1 MLLPSAFACGDSS
14 QTLSQPSRNHNLLFA
29 SPPLSPTL
37 SLSPTPTISN
47 LFQSCRALQSM
58 LTTPTQLPSPPTL
71 HAEIPS
77 SPPTRTSHPRLRLR
91 IPSPAKRVVP
101 ETGDRKRISKRT
113 PREVSR
119 GINKRRRDADDDM
132 IHERMDDVSEQERG
146 DSTLLAPR
154 TPKRRRRIAPE
165 ILPLGLERSDFHTL
179 RLAEMENTATD
190 DGAFVFSAGGDSQS
204 RNREAQ
210 RNEEEEEDGENWSR
224 EEDRMLVELV
234 LKKLKLSKSDWQDC
248 ARSLGK
254 DRGNLGRRWKTL
266 IGAGEV
272 GLKGRRKTRTKL
284 NSTWS

>member
-14 QTLSQPSRNHNLLFA
+14 QALSQPSRNHNLLFA
-29 SPPLSPTL
+29 SPPLSPTP

-47 LFQSCRALQSM
+47 LFHSCRALQSM

-91 IPSPAKRVVP
+91 IPSPAKSVMP
-101 ETGDRKRISKRT
+101 EIGDRKRISKRT

-119 GINKRRRDADDDM
+119 GINKRRRDTDDEM
-132 IHERMDDVSEQERG
+132 IHERMDDISGQEHE
-146 DSTLLAPR
+146 DSTLLAPS

-165 ILPLGLERSDFHTL
+165 VLPLGLERSDFHTL
-179 RLAEMENTATD
+179 RLAEMENTAAD
-190 DGAFVFSAGGDSQS
+190 EGAFIFSAEGDSQS
-204 RNREAQ
+204 REREAQ
-210 RNEEEEEDGENWSR
+210 RNEEEEVGDNWSR

-234 LKKLKLSKSDWQDC
+234 LEKLKLSKSDWQDC

-266 IGAGEV
+266 MGAGEV
-272 GLKGRRKTRTKL
+272 GLKGRRKTRTNL
-284 NSTWS
+284 HSTWS

>member
-14 QTLSQPSRNHNLLFA
+14 QALPQPSRNHNLLFA
-29 SPPLSPTL
+29 SPPLSPTS

-77 SPPTRTSHPRLRLR
+77 SPSTRTSHPRLRLR
-91 IPSPAKRVVP
+91 IPSTAKRVMP
-101 ETGDRKRISKRT
+101 ETGDRKPISKRT
-113 PREVSR
+113 SREVSR
-119 GINKRRRDADDDM
+119 GINKRRRETDDDM
-132 IHERMDDVSEQERG
+132 IHERMDDISEREQEN
-146 DSTLLAPR
+146 STLQAFS

-165 ILPLGLERSDFHTL
+165 VLPLGLERSDFHTL
-179 RLAEMENTATD
+179 RLAEMENTAAD
-190 DGAFVFSAGGDSQS
+190 DGAFIFSAGGNSQHHES
-204 RNREAQ
+204 EAQ
-210 RNEEEEEDGENWSR
+210 RDEEGEHDGENWSR

-234 LKKLKLSKSDWQDC
+234 LEKLKLSKSDWQDC

-254 DRGNLGRRWKTL
+254 DRGNLGRRWKNL
-266 IGAGEV
+266 MGAGEV

>member
-14 QTLSQPSRNHNLLFA
+14 QALSQPSQNHNLLFA
-29 SPPLSPTL
+29 SPPLSPTP

-77 SPPTRTSHPRLRLR
+77 SPPNRTSHPRLRLR
-91 IPSPAKRVVP
+91 IPSTAKRVVP

-113 PREVSR
+113 SREVSR
-119 GINKRRRDADDDM
+119 GINKRRRETDDDM
-132 IHERMDDVSEQERG
+132 IHERMDDVSEQEHE
-146 DSTLLAPR
+146 DSTLRAPS

-165 ILPLGLERSDFHTL
+165 VLPLGLERSDFHTL
-179 RLAEMENTATD
+179 RLAEMENTPD
-190 DGAFVFSAGGDSQS
+190 DGAFIFSAGGDSQCRES
-204 RNREAQ
+204 EAQ
-210 RNEEEEEDGENWSR
+210 RNEEEEQDGENWSR

-234 LKKLKLSKSDWQDC
+234 LEKLKLSKSDWQDC

-266 IGAGEV
+266 MGAGEV

-284 NSTWS
+284 HSTWS

>member
-14 QTLSQPSRNHNLLFA
+14 QALSQPSRNHNLLFA
-29 SPPLSPTL
+29 SPPLSPSP

-77 SPPTRTSHPRLRLR
+77 SPPPGTSHPRLRLR
-91 IPSPAKRVVP
+91 IPSTAKRVVP

-119 GINKRRRDADDDM
+119 GINKRRRETDDDM
-132 IHERMDDVSEQERG
+132 IYERMDGVSEQEHEN
-146 DSTLLAPR
+146 STLRAPS

-165 ILPLGLERSDFHTL
+165 VLPLGLERSDFHTL
-179 RLAEMENTATD
+179 RLAEMENPEHE
-190 DGAFVFSAGGDSQS
+190 GAFVFSAGGDSRHLES
-204 RNREAQ
+204 EA
-210 RNEEEEEDGENWSR
+210 RRSGEEEKDAENWSR

-234 LKKLKLSKSDWQDC
+234 LEKLKLSKSDWQDC

-254 DRGNLGRRWKTL
+254 DRGNVGKRWKSL
-266 IGAGEV
+266 MGAGEV

-284 NSTWS
+284 HSTWS

>member
-14 QTLSQPSRNHNLLFA
+14 QALSQPSRNHNLLFA
-29 SPPLSPTL
+29 SPPLSPTP

-91 IPSPAKRVVP
+91 IPSPAKRVVL

-113 PREVSR
+113 PRTVSR
-119 GINKRRRDADDDM
+119 GINKRRRDTDDDL
-132 IHERMDDVSEQERG
+132 IHERMDDVSEQEHE
-146 DSTLLAPR
+146 DSSLLAPR

-165 ILPLGLERSDFHTL
+165 VLPLGLERSDFHTL
-179 RLAEMENTATD
+179 RLAEMENTAVG

-204 RNREAQ
+204 REREAQ
-210 RNEEEEEDGENWSR
+210 RNEEEEDDGENWSR

-234 LKKLKLSKSDWQDC
+234 LEKLKLSKSDWQDC

-254 DRGNLGRRWKTL
+254 DRGDLGRRWKTL
-266 IGAGEV
+266 MGAGEV
-272 GLKGRRKTRTKL
+272 GLKGRRKARTKL

>member
-1 MLLPSAFACGDSS
+1 MLLPSAFACSDSS
-14 QTLSQPSRNHNLLFA
+14 QALSQPSRNHNLLFA
-29 SPPLSPTL
+29 SPPLSPTP

-77 SPPTRTSHPRLRLR
+77 SPPTRISHPRLRLR

-101 ETGDRKRISKRT
+101 ETSDRKRIAKRT

-119 GINKRRRDADDDM
+119 GINKRRRDTDDDM
-132 IHERMDDVSEQERG
+132 IHERMDDISEQEPP
-146 DSTLLAPR
+146 S
-154 TPKRRRRIAPE
+154 TPKRRRGIAPE
-165 ILPLGLERSDFHTL
+165 VLPLGLERSDFHTL
-179 RLAEMENTATD
+179 RLAEMETTAAD
-190 DGAFVFSAGGDSQS
+190 NGAFIFSAGGDSQP
-204 RNREAQ
+204 RERRAQ
-210 RNEEEEEDGENWSR
+210 RNEEEEDGENWSR

-234 LKKLKLSKSDWQDC
+234 LEKLKLSKSDWQDC

-254 DRGNLGRRWKTL
+254 DRGDLGRRWKTL
-266 IGAGEV
+266 MVAGEV

-284 NSTWS
+284 HSTWS

>member
-14 QTLSQPSRNHNLLFA
+14 QILSQPSRNHNLLFA

-37 SLSPTPTISN
+37 SPSPTPTISN

-119 GINKRRRDADDDM
+119 GINKRRRDTDDDL
-132 IHERMDDVSEQERG
+132 IHERMDDVSEQEHG

-165 ILPLGLERSDFHTL
+165 VLPLGLERSDFHTL
-179 RLAEMENTATD
+179 RLAEMENTVTD

-210 RNEEEEEDGENWSR
+210 GNEEEEEDGENWSR

-234 LKKLKLSKSDWQDC
+234 LEKLKLSKSDWQDC

-266 IGAGEV
+266 MGAGEV